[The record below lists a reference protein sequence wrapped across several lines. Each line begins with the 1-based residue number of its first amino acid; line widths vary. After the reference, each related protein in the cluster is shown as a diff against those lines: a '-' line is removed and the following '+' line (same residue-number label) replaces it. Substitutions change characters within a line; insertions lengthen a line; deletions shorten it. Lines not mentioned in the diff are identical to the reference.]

1 MKRITIKFSDFIN
14 SYCKKDAVFRVG
26 VIYNIYDAL
35 GHNYHKKVDNN
46 IEKGVMLLL
55 NNNIIH
61 DGDDIHDMIK
71 RGISSDMNGDTID
84 IYENKVDDDILI
96 QVILNLNNLNE
107 SSVGS
112 KYIDQIKAIIK
123 KHHDDF
129 RWLSK
134 WLVEEADNI
143 GYIDTDGVKQISA
156 DLSLV
161 SENLSCKI
169 FRDYNDMIYTVN
181 KLPVN
186 YDIKEIL
193 STRVETYLMKYYTC
207 NIITRPRCGD
217 KIDITITWSLHASNI

>member
-26 VIYNIYDAL
+26 VIYNIYDVL

-107 SSVGS
+107 SSLRS
-112 KYIDQIKAIIK
+112 KYLDQIKAIIK
-123 KHHDDF
+123 KQHDDF
-129 RWLSK
+129 HWLGK
-134 WLVEEADNI
+134 WLTEEADNI
-143 GYIDTDGVKQISA
+143 GYIDKDDVKNIGA

-161 SENLSCKI
+161 SENLRYKI
-169 FRDYNDMIYTVN
+169 FKDYNNMIETVN
-181 KLPVN
+181 KLPVP

-193 STRVETYLMKYYTC
+193 STRVETYLTRYYTY
-207 NIITRPRCGD
+207 NIITRPRCDD
-217 KIDITITWSLHASNI
+217 KMDITITWSFHASNI